1 MADEQSTTT
10 SSNALRINFV
20 SEEQLDEAKKT
31 RGERVEDGT
40 AQRDRPIH
48 EILNEN
54 KAKKKKELEDRRK
67 HKPPKSLDEDEAQF
81 LDGWESY
88 KKEKERRLA
97 DEEAMELRRFRAAV
111 ASQCVASKET
121 LTSHDDDDHQQRL
134 IIGKKNPAS
143 CPLSSIMKVVPLAKK
158 PKKDFQSVAAES
170 SSGTLEKIDAAEK
183 FPKPAMLKRN
193 RGDADHNKSP
203 VTISLVITTVIAK
216 MMIDYYSICLY
227 CCYFRKALIYLCL
240 LLFFSQS
247 IRTTSTYLT
256 FFFFTILQSKDG

>member
-1 MADEQSTTT
+1 MADERSTAT
-10 SSNALRINFV
+10 SSNALGINFV

-97 DEEAMELRRFRAAV
+97 DEEAMELRRSRAAE

-143 CPLSSIMKVVPLAKK
+143 CPLSSIMKLVPLAKK
-158 PKKDFQSVAAES
+158 TQERFSKCSSRIFFRYVGKD
-170 SSGTLEKIDAAEK
+170 
-183 FPKPAMLKRN
+183 
-193 RGDADHNKSP
+193 
-203 VTISLVITTVIAK
+203 
-216 MMIDYYSICLY
+216 
-227 CCYFRKALIYLCL
+227 
-240 LLFFSQS
+240 
-247 IRTTSTYLT
+247 
-256 FFFFTILQSKDG
+256 

>member
-1 MADEQSTTT
+1 MADEQSTAT
-10 SSNALRINFV
+10 SSNALRINSV

-54 KAKKKKELEDRRK
+54 KAKKKKELKDRRK
-67 HKPPKSLDEDEAQF
+67 HNPPKSLDEDESQF

-88 KKEKERRLA
+88 KKEKKRRLA

-203 VTISLVITTVIAK
+203 VTISLESFDLFMPSVV
-216 MMIDYYSICLY
+216 
-227 CCYFRKALIYLCL
+227 L
-240 LLFFSQS
+240 L
-247 IRTTSTYLT
+247 
-256 FFFFTILQSKDG
+256 TIN